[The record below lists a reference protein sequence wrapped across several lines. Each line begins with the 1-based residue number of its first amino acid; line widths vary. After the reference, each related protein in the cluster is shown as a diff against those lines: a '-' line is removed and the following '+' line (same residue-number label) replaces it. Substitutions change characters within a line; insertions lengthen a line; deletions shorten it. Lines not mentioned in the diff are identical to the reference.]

1 MPEITLA
8 GTGGMMPLTYRWL
21 TSCYYFQNGHAV
33 LIDCGEGTQIALTAA
48 ELRHSKVDVIL
59 LTHMHADHVS
69 GLPGFLLSLGNSGR
83 EEPLD
88 IYLPEGKTGVIK
100 GLLSIC
106 DRLPYQVRFNELPLD
121 RECSFELPQIDPL
134 LEARSLPLRHS
145 THCLGYSLTLTR
157 RQEFRPERAKELDI
171 PVKFW
176 RVLHSGEAVTLDDGR
191 VITPDMVTLANR
203 RPIKFTYVTDTLP
216 FKAISEFA
224 KGSQLFICEGMYGE
238 TDKKQDMNQKG
249 HMLMQ
254 DACKLALDAEVEQLW
269 LTHYSPACPAPW
281 VYADELKKIFQN
293 VVITKDG
300 RKIEIKE

>member
-1 MPEITLA
+1 
-8 GTGGMMPLTYRWL
+8 
-21 TSCYYFQNGHAV
+21 
-33 LIDCGEGTQIALTAA
+33 
-48 ELRHSKVDVIL
+48 
-59 LTHMHADHVS
+59 
-69 GLPGFLLSLGNSGR
+69 
-83 EEPLD
+83 
-88 IYLPEGKTGVIK
+88 
-100 GLLSIC
+100 
-106 DRLPYQVRFNELPLD
+106 
-121 RECSFELPQIDPL
+121 
-134 LEARSLPLRHS
+134 
-145 THCLGYSLTLTR
+145 
-157 RQEFRPERAKELDI
+157 
-171 PVKFW
+171 
-176 RVLHSGEAVTLDDGR
+176 
-191 VITPDMVTLANR
+191 MVTLANR

-300 RKIEIKE
+300 RKIEIKESF